1 MLLFKREGITH
12 MYDFP
17 EVYFWSTHTHTWLI
31 NICIY
36 AHLSYKYAQKTPL
49 VNFRNILFIHL
60 FIFFLEFE
68 IIVILLV
75 VVLKEEKCIWTDNLI
90 LLEKGYIYHIHNM
103 KSVWSLALI
112 SNNWYVKR
120 YVFECCIVTTLVRET
135 LKWNKCFKIS
145 IM

>member
-1 MLLFKREGITH
+1 MLLFKRESITH

-17 EVYFWSTHTHTWLI
+17 EVYFWSTQTHTWLI

-75 VVLKEEKCIWTDNLI
+75 VVPIGGGKVYMNRQFDITRKR
-90 LLEKGYIYHIHNM
+90 YIYHIHNNM
-103 KSVWSLALI
+103 KSVWSLTLI

-120 YVFECCIVTTLVRET
+120 YVFECCI
-135 LKWNKCFKIS
+135 
-145 IM
+145 